1 MRITGPFMQ
10 KPGKDWVKSHPATA
24 GVMVQR
30 ISSGLGQAVWQLGRQ
45 PHAARAVVLIE
56 DGEAMLEVGADR
68 SVIEGPALCWL
79 TDPPRCRLT
88 LHAGSAG
95 YIMEV
100 SEEIVVRAAGDFS
113 GSPMLGLI
121 LERNLILRIEI
132 GSDANAVGTT
142 LNAILVETQTPRIG
156 LGMVVAAHVRILLVA
171 IVRLS
176 GLDDTVLE
184 GSGAGSRFLQHF
196 RQLVEANFRAHWP
209 IARYAAAVGISHD
222 RLHAICVRLLNKP
235 PKALVAE
242 RLAREAG
249 LGLEHST
256 LSIEELSYVL
266 GFRDPAHFSHFFKR
280 MTGIAPGAFRKRMAD
295 TARDS
300 RAASPANF
308 ADWP

>member
-1 MRITGPFMQ
+1 MRINGASMQ
-10 KPGKDWVKSHPATA
+10 KSGESSVRYDPSTA
-24 GVMVQR
+24 GVVVQR
-30 ISSGLGQAVWQLGRQ
+30 IGGGLGQAVWRLGRR
-45 PHAARAVVLIE
+45 PYASRAIVLIE
-56 DGEAMLEVGADR
+56 DGQAELEMGADR
-68 SVIEGPALCWL
+68 NVIEGPALCWL
-79 TDPPRCRLT
+79 MNPTECRLV
-88 LHAGSAG
+88 LSAGSAG

-100 SEEIVVRAAGDFS
+100 SEDIIARAAGDFS

-121 LERNLILRIEI
+121 LDRNLTLSMQGGAE
-132 GSDANAVGTT
+132 ANAVG
-142 LNAILVETQTPRIG
+142 LSLKALLVETQAPRVG
-156 LGMVVAAHVRILLVA
+156 LGMIVAAHVRILLVA

-184 GSGAGSRFLQHF
+184 GSGAASRFLQHF

-209 IARYAAAVGISHD
+209 IERYAAAINISHD
-222 RLHAICVRLLNKP
+222 RLHSICVRLLHKT

-256 LSIEELSYVL
+256 LSIEELSYAL

-295 TARDS
+295 AARDS
-300 RAASPANF
+300 RAPSPANF
-308 ADWP
+308 AEWP

>member
-1 MRITGPFMQ
+1 MQ
-10 KPGKDWVKSHPATA
+10 KFGQYLVQNDPVTA
-24 GVMVQR
+24 GVVVQR
-30 ISSGLGQAVWQLGRQ
+30 VSSGLGQAVWRLGRQ
-45 PHAARAVVLIE
+45 QHAARAIVLIE
-56 DGEAMLEVGADR
+56 DGEAVLETGADR

-79 TDPPRCRLT
+79 TDPPRHRLT
-88 LHAGSAG
+88 LRAGSAG

-100 SEEIVVRAAGDFS
+100 SEDIVGRTVGDFS

-121 LERNLILRIEI
+121 LERDLTLRMQS
-132 GSDANAVGTT
+132 GADANAVGMS
-142 LNAILVETQTPRIG
+142 LEAILVETQTPRIG

-171 IVRLS
+171 IVRLA
-176 GLDDTVLE
+176 GLDDTALE
-184 GSGAGSRFLQHF
+184 GSGAASRFLQHF

-209 IARYAAAVGISHD
+209 IARYAAAIGISHD

-295 TARDS
+295 TARDN
-300 RAASPANF
+300 RAASPASF

>member
-1 MRITGPFMQ
+1 M
-10 KPGKDWVKSHPATA
+10 

-30 ISSGLGQAVWQLGRQ
+30 VSSGLSQAVWRLGRQ
-45 PHAARAVVLIE
+45 PNATRAIVLIE
-56 DGEAMLEVGADR
+56 DGEAVLEMGLDR
-68 SVIEGPALCWL
+68 IRIEGPALCWL
-79 TDPPRCRLT
+79 VDPPGCRLV
-88 LHAGSAG
+88 LRAGSAG

-100 SEEIVVRAAGDFS
+100 SEDIVVRAAGDFS

-121 LERNLILRIEI
+121 LERDLMLGMQI
-132 GSDANAVGTT
+132 GPDANAVGMSFG
-142 LNAILVETQTPRIG
+142 AILGETQAPRIG

-176 GLDDTVLE
+176 GLDDTALE
-184 GSGAGSRFLQHF
+184 GSGAASRFLQHF

-209 IARYAAAVGISHD
+209 IARYAAAIGISHD
-222 RLHAICVRLLNKP
+222 RLHAICVRLLNRP
-235 PKALVAE
+235 PKALLAE

-256 LSIEELSYVL
+256 LSIEELGYVL

-295 TARDS
+295 TIRDN
-300 RAASPANF
+300 RALSPANF